1 MIYFLLLVM
10 TFLGAVAS
18 YFLKIAA
25 IHSSLLRIFKDKYL
39 YLGGVLYFI
48 SALMNIFILKFLDY
62 SIVFPLTSLT
72 YIWTLII
79 SWKFLSEKIN
89 KQKTLGVCF
98 IVFGAIFVSL

>member
-89 KQKTLGVCF
+89 KQKILGVCF